1 MFRNR
6 PLHAQGRHLQHGY
19 MASFN
24 LLFPNSG
31 YKVMTPICKHVDL
44 QLGGQYLKS
53 SSFPFFLGNLGQ
65 DNIEI
70 ITDFHAKNRLERDLA
85 NLRYTSSSHLFQ
97 LACDKIRT
105 AYGGR
110 KEIKC

>member
-31 YKVMTPICKHVDL
+31 YKVMIPIYKHVDL

-53 SSFPFFLGNLGQ
+53 
-65 DNIEI
+65 
-70 ITDFHAKNRLERDLA
+70 
-85 NLRYTSSSHLFQ
+85 
-97 LACDKIRT
+97 
-105 AYGGR
+105 
-110 KEIKC
+110 